1 MTRAEIDI
9 LWQRAMQQAV
19 KDGEMFT
26 RYHFAKLIADAERE
40 RIKTSRPPR
49 VSVALERAR
58 QEEREACAKVC
69 EEHPE
74 GLNMLGGHFVLCAQA
89 IRARGET

>member
-26 RYHFAKLIADAERE
+26 RYHFAAL
-40 RIKTSRPPR
+40 
-49 VSVALERAR
+49 VAKH
-58 QEEREACAKVC
+58 EREACAKVAEWEPC
-69 EEHPE
+69 VTHTPQRI
-74 GLNMLGGHFVLCAQA
+74 AAA
-89 IRARGET
+89 IRARGGVK

>member
-26 RYHFAKLIADAERE
+26 RHHFAAL
-40 RIKTSRPPR
+40 
-49 VSVALERAR
+49 VAKN
-58 QEEREACAKVC
+58 EREACAQVC
-69 EEHPE
+69 DALWDQGVP
-74 GLNMLGGHFVLCAQA
+74 GHANDCAAA
-89 IRARGET
+89 IRARGDAK

>member
-26 RYHFAKLIADAERE
+26 RYHFAAL
-40 RIKTSRPPR
+40 
-49 VSVALERAR
+49 VAAA
-58 QEEREACAKVC
+58 EREACAQVAEWEPC
-69 EEHPE
+69 MTHSPQRI
-74 GLNMLGGHFVLCAQA
+74 AAA
-89 IRARGET
+89 IRARGETK